1 MTGRCAYESA
11 LSLINERDSNGEFH
25 QDTQDYEKNL
35 PILLELCVAQLWYD
49 DCIVRGVSPKNFRYT
64 SEKIKSLD
72 TELPLHE
79 ATASLLPYLLA
90 SLLIH
95 EEDLERA
102 EYYRQLFASAE
113 STLVT
118 SFTSCRHTSIE
129 DVYA

>member
-64 SEKIKSLD
+64 SEKRDCRYFIL
-72 TELPLHE
+72 
-79 ATASLLPYLLA
+79 AASVG
-90 SLLIH
+90 
-95 EEDLERA
+95 R
-102 EYYRQLFASAE
+102 E
-113 STLVT
+113 STNG
-118 SFTSCRHTSIE
+118 IPPKK
-129 DVYA
+129 A